1 IMKDFYSY
9 FDEFTRVE
17 GQNKA
22 WSHATYQ
29 KFKTL
34 KVHLQNFEKSE
45 SIKMEFQ
52 KINKEFYQKIFDYFV
67 KKGHRNSS
75 IKKTFMNINWFLG
88 WCIENKNITIKDF
101 KKFTIKE
108 SKSAAGNP
116 LNIVFLK
123 PEEFLMMFEA
133 NIPDLRLSRIKDIF
147 CFMCACG
154 LRYSDMAALRRE
166 DVTADSI
173 KITTQKT
180 ADALEIPL
188 NHFSKSILQKYDNSL
203 PKISNVRLNLYLKEL
218 AKYLE
223 LNRRL
228 TKVYIKAGTT
238 VKEEAELWQVLT
250 SHCARKTFIS
260 LSVFLN
266 MNPEIIMRFSGH
278 HSHKMMEVYTGITD
292 KQKQAQ
298 MALFTAENIRDKIA
312 N

>member
-1 IMKDFYSY
+1 
-9 FDEFTRVE
+9 
-17 GQNKA
+17 
-22 WSHATYQ
+22 
-29 KFKTL
+29 
-34 KVHLQNFEKSE
+34 
-45 SIKMEFQ
+45 
-52 KINKEFYQKIFDYFV
+52 
-67 KKGHRNSS
+67 
-75 IKKTFMNINWFLG
+75 
-88 WCIENKNITIKDF
+88 
-101 KKFTIKE
+101 
-108 SKSAAGNP
+108 
-116 LNIVFLK
+116 
-123 PEEFLMMFEA
+123 
-133 NIPDLRLSRIKDIF
+133 
-147 CFMCACG
+147 
-154 LRYSDMAALRRE
+154 MAALRRE

-188 NHFSKSILQKYDNSL
+188 NHFSKSILEKYDNIL
-203 PKISNVRLNLYLKEL
+203 PVISNVRLNMYLKEM
-218 AKYLE
+218 AKHLE

-250 SHCARKTFIS
+250 THCARKTFIS